1 MNIPRK
7 GAEEARNQLPDLLD
21 AAESGVATLIT
32 RRGRPVAVLAP
43 VNDQAGHAAQASLL
57 PVLGSGQGLWG
68 PGIAD
73 TLNAARGE
81 WDR

>member
-1 MNIPRK
+1 MNISRK
-7 GAEEARNQLPDLLD
+7 GAEEARNQLPVLLD

-43 VNDQAGHAAQASLL
+43 VNDKAGQGVQASLL

-68 PGIAD
+68 SAIAD
-73 TLNAARGE
+73 TLNAARDE